1 MAAFILPAEL
11 EFLDDETEE
20 RITQQTISD
29 FDSTTI
35 RVQLKPG
42 VVGELGCTVLISNA
56 LDPLDKVQVQIHALV
71 RSAPGQESILIKP
84 NTQLDFGDCY
94 VRALHAPANL
104 VVVADLD

>member
-1 MAAFILPAEL
+1 LPPSGL

-35 RVQLKPG
+35 RVVLKPG

-71 RSAPGQESILIKP
+71 RSAPGQESILFKP
-84 NTQLDFGDCY
+84 DTQLDFGDCY
-94 VRALHAPANL
+94 VRAFLAWGSL
-104 VVVADLD
+104 CVTL